1 MQRID
6 RLRRI
11 SGIEWRLM
19 AEALWMLTQIR
30 VALRIHPFKRV
41 QQRYARRTQPKT
53 SAPTPRPRNTQAR
66 AIAQARAI
74 GIAVRRS
81 SRLLPAA
88 TCLPQALTTRV
99 MLERRGIPNELLFGV
114 AKSDAACRPTQTV
127 QATGPTPGLLM
138 PPGAAQRPP
147 RGSSHPR
154 QPATPAQGTAP

>member
-1 MQRID
+1 
-6 RLRRI
+6 
-11 SGIEWRLM
+11 M

-114 AKSDAACRPTQTV
+114 AKSDAGALEAHAWVEVDDEVVVGRLRDLARFQRMPELPTE
-127 QATGPTPGLLM
+127 LD
-138 PPGAAQRPP
+138 
-147 RGSSHPR
+147 
-154 QPATPAQGTAP
+154 